1 MACKP
6 NKNNAFTQIKKLVN
20 KRFYNHQLNRCAMV
34 PQEKRVICTR
44 GVVEIYDR
52 KYVLYSGYMTP
63 NELIQFSDV
72 PSFTHD
78 ATNVDIANNLTQDPV
93 KEWQRPIDKQRLEEI
108 RANIDQAID
117 SDGSRDTLMA
127 NPVLI
132 GRSDQIPANPS
143 PHKPN
148 VVAKLHTVKYEH
160 TDGSSHNV
168 PVPGIYEVTISMPS
182 DDKKPLW
189 ILDGQ
194 HRIHALGQS
203 PYPENSKGEYVEFN
217 ASKIAD
223 QLIPIVFVIE
233 ANYTP
238 QFLAKIFTEVTTKAE
253 AMSGIHEDWM
263 TYAFKM
269 RPYDKQKS
277 RDAMAT
283 VIELCRTQSV
293 DSIANPFYN
302 EIQFNPLEKEF
313 GVGTMQLSSLEWR
326 ALLEKNYFGK
336 LGPKTEKKSP
346 EDIVKTFLRFFRAC
360 TKLDQKHKSGKSK
373 LLSSPK
379 KDGSGGSKFL
389 AKKFFEAFFDYIAY
403 EVDSFAKNQ
412 ADWEKFL
419 SIEARN
425 FHNCDWELEE
435 ITTGSMETNAA
446 RTASEKALMLSFQ
459 RFFRNPSS
467 FDNEDI
473 VSYFFGPD
481 VFEYRTAKFA
491 AKFPAAASTTM
502 YDSHRAVG
510 GNDIV
515 KVNLR
520 GKNHGQIKF
529 VSLKDSLTT
538 IVELKVSDDGG
549 KEKKITRKNVHTGLR
564 FKPGPTKKEAVI
576 KVKTLC
582 LGEDSEK
589 TTTIKLTY

>member
-1 MACKP
+1 M
-6 NKNNAFTQIKKLVN
+6 
-20 KRFYNHQLNRCAMV
+20 
-34 PQEKRVICTR
+34 
-44 GVVEIYDR
+44 
-52 KYVLYSGYMTP
+52 
-63 NELIQFSDV
+63 
-72 PSFTHD
+72 
-78 ATNVDIANNLTQDPV
+78 
-93 KEWQRPIDKQRLEEI
+93 
-108 RANIDQAID
+108 
-117 SDGSRDTLMA
+117 
-127 NPVLI
+127 
-132 GRSDQIPANPS
+132 
-143 PHKPN
+143 
-148 VVAKLHTVKYEH
+148 
-160 TDGSSHNV
+160 
-168 PVPGIYEVTISMPS
+168 
-182 DDKKPLW
+182 
-189 ILDGQ
+189 
-194 HRIHALGQS
+194 
-203 PYPENSKGEYVEFN
+203 
-217 ASKIAD
+217 
-223 QLIPIVFVIE
+223 
-233 ANYTP
+233 
-238 QFLAKIFTEVTTKAE
+238 
-253 AMSGIHEDWM
+253 
-263 TYAFKM
+263 
-269 RPYDKQKS
+269 
-277 RDAMAT
+277 
-283 VIELCRTQSV
+283 
-293 DSIANPFYN
+293 
-302 EIQFNPLEKEF
+302 
-313 GVGTMQLSSLEWR
+313 
-326 ALLEKNYFGK
+326 
-336 LGPKTEKKSP
+336 
-346 EDIVKTFLRFFRAC
+346 
-360 TKLDQKHKSGKSK
+360 
-373 LLSSPK
+373 
-379 KDGSGGSKFL
+379 

-419 SIEARN
+419 STEARN

-491 AKFPAAASTTM
+491 MKFPAAASTTM